1 MAGEDTRKTAK
12 PAPEKS
18 ARPRNGDID
27 EAVDET
33 FPASDPPSFTATT
46 GEGHADTSATAQRG
60 EEASPAPSGR
70 RAVETGELREAIDS
84 GRTGDKVPARD
95 PATAPLQTDAEA
107 AGTPTPREPLEK
119 QQQELE
125 ETEKH
130 TGKAPGV
137 APTGTPVDP
146 KGKSG

>member
-1 MAGEDTRKTAK
+1 MAGDDTKKTAT
-12 PAPEKS
+12 PAPGKTGPS
-18 ARPRNGDID
+18 NGDVD
-27 EAVDET
+27 EAVEES

-46 GEGHADTSATAQRG
+46 GEGHADTPATTQR
-60 EEASPAPSGR
+60 EAGRPAPVGR
-70 RAVETGELREAIDS
+70 KDVEKGELREAIDS

-107 AGTPTPREPLEK
+107 AGTPTPREALER
-119 QQQELE
+119 QQKEQEE
-125 ETEKH
+125 AEKR

-146 KGKSG
+146 KG